1 MDNFHGAE
9 DSTPID
15 DISGLI
21 PGHISTKK
29 ELDVWEA
36 ENVLHAVS
44 KYLSKKTAF
53 ELSEKTIKGVHKEM
67 FGATWKW
74 AGAFR
79 RKVLN
84 IGIAPEQIGVEIK
97 KLIDDSK
104 YWSENKMQILEQA
117 VRIHHRLVMIHP
129 FENGNGR
136 HARLVSD
143 IILFTAGHAM
153 PKWPDKD
160 MVDNTDIRKEYIK
173 ALKEADKGDF
183 DPLMKFTDN
192 LI

>member
-53 ELSEKTIKGVHKEM
+53 ELSEKTIME
-67 FGATWKW
+67 
-74 AGAFR
+74 
-79 RKVLN
+79 
-84 IGIAPEQIGVEIK
+84 
-97 KLIDDSK
+97 
-104 YWSENKMQILEQA
+104 
-117 VRIHHRLVMIHP
+117 
-129 FENGNGR
+129 
-136 HARLVSD
+136 
-143 IILFTAGHAM
+143 
-153 PKWPDKD
+153 
-160 MVDNTDIRKEYIK
+160 
-173 ALKEADKGDF
+173 
-183 DPLMKFTDN
+183 
-192 LI
+192 